1 MFHTWP
7 VFSFTMINSCRA
19 AQETWVTLD
28 LQMSYLT
35 VFVLLSH
42 WRGNMIRIWLEGWDS
57 SWSLKPA
64 QTNWQNM
71 NWPSVG
77 KPELKHKWSTILLLV
92 LILKNIY
99 LFSYQAQKCLFRSDW
114 AVIWAQSWERS
125 CTLAMQTPLLFH
137 HCAGTALRY
146 TVTWLLA
153 SQQSQWSDWQS
164 RSLSPNMA
172 GLQTVCTWHPP
183 LHWEDWVVSTASP
196 CTRWDAASRCANQ
209 GLLWCRKLS
218 NLSTRG
224 TQERHIC

>member
-1 MFHTWP
+1 MLQKEAEVIDWMFHTWP

-42 WRGNMIRIWLEGWDS
+42 WRGNMIRIWLEGQDS

-77 KPELKHKWSTILLLV
+77 KPELRHKWSTILLLV

-137 HCAGTALRY
+137 HCTGTALRY

-164 RSLSPNMA
+164 YKWTTMQWCLTWAKTVKKKRDNVGQSLSYCHK
-172 GLQTVCTWHPP
+172 L
-183 LHWEDWVVSTASP
+183 EVSGSFM
-196 CTRWDAASRCANQ
+196 S
-209 GLLWCRKLS
+209 
-218 NLSTRG
+218 
-224 TQERHIC
+224 